1 MSCTYWLVGRL
12 YATYPESFKQGQGV
26 QILILQVVTFSRIC
40 LNHVLSQCFSCLS
53 TFDMLVLAPCMV
65 PTLHECQASAPSR
78 SPQRRNSKSQEVEED
93 AGVFCS
99 WTAVSYMHTSQ
110 NTAASSVCCSVVLPK
125 CDMRKVNWMESTTKS
140 CCHSYIRH
148 PAPCLTRTKRPR
160 WHASN
165 FNVRSTYTQ
174 PGTGCARMQDFSK
187 LPVTFFITAMFADI
201 WRAVKPTKLQK
212 RRLIWRRMDL

>member
-1 MSCTYWLVGRL
+1 MSGTYWLVGRL

-65 PTLHECQASAPSR
+65 PTLHACQASAPSR

-148 PAPCLTRTKRPR
+148 PAPCLTRTKRLDDMLQILTCEVLTLSLAQVAQECR
-160 WHASN
+160 TSANCLWH
-165 FNVRSTYTQ
+165 
-174 PGTGCARMQDFSK
+174 FSS
-187 LPVTFFITAMFADI
+187 LLCLRIYDE
-201 WRAVKPTKLQK
+201 Q
-212 RRLIWRRMDL
+212 